1 MVVQT
6 DKKNKKKTNKK
17 PDSTWLSRF
26 DLSPGYHIPALPI
39 LTASQASLP
48 FREAVKNPLGVW
60 GRGKLVASA
69 PSYKTT
75 KPQARALQAVRFV
88 AWHLKKTTPTTTQP
102 KKKPKN
108 TQTQTKKRNTRLVG

>member
-60 GRGKLVASA
+60 GRGKLVARA
-69 PSYKTT
+69 PSYRTAM
-75 KPQARALQAVRFV
+75 PQARALQAVRIV
-88 AWHLKKTTPTTTQP
+88 AWHLGISTPTSSRPWRWPRDTL
-102 KKKPKN
+102 
-108 TQTQTKKRNTRLVG
+108 TRSE